1 MKKRGQ
7 LTLYIILGIVI
18 LAIFIILFS
27 MRYQTLEQDFE
38 SEMNSIIVP
47 EQIKPAKDYFDVCL
61 KRVTVEGINLIAAQ
75 GGYINIPEEK
85 YKRTITDDFSNVLN
99 LYSVYDV
106 AYWFYES
113 SNGIKET
120 QVPTK
125 EKMEE
130 ELGSYIDN
138 NFNDCYYFAKSF
150 EDDGFD
156 INYPESI
163 MTEVIINKNNVQV
176 KLNSDLRISLK
187 DVTSDINKLMI
198 ISDSKLGELY
208 DLAVRVMEK
217 ENEDLFLEEK
227 TIDFMSVYEEIPFST
242 TEFSCERKVW
252 RKGDV
257 LRDFKGITNTN
268 IGAIRLKDPASSAYI
283 KTNKDYFE
291 IDLIKPNYITETF
304 SYSTDFPMYM
314 DVSPMK
320 GELLVGDALT
330 QQTPEISK
338 FLNLFFCLNNYHF
351 IYDIKYPVL
360 ISLTDDVTGLNFQYA
375 TQVIIDNNKPREY
388 EGPIYNAQ
396 ESNDF
401 TDKLC
406 GNKVN
411 PIEITAYDK
420 ASFLELGDASIL
432 YKCFTSTCYIGETDK
447 DGKLNANFPPCL
459 NGVVIAQKEGY
470 EMGVEFLSTNT
481 DKETSVL
488 MDKYHTL
495 DLDIKEV
502 QLGDGFTS
510 SVNDKQAVVQLE
522 NLDNGYI
529 TMVTGDEKKIKL
541 TNGNYKITSY
551 LMTETDTEIELK
563 SDSQISCVE
572 VPRSGILGLFSSTEK
587 CFESEFDGGT
597 LTDVM
602 VGAAEYEWYADVTGK
617 RAITIYIPYEMTPR
631 TQTEMLEVFNNIGLN
646 KDNPNFLYPEL
657 Q

>member
-338 FLNLFFCLNNYHF
+338 FLNLFFC
-351 IYDIKYPVL
+351 
-360 ISLTDDVTGLNFQYA
+360 
-375 TQVIIDNNKPREY
+375 
-388 EGPIYNAQ
+388 
-396 ESNDF
+396 
-401 TDKLC
+401 
-406 GNKVN
+406 
-411 PIEITAYDK
+411 
-420 ASFLELGDASIL
+420 
-432 YKCFTSTCYIGETDK
+432 
-447 DGKLNANFPPCL
+447 
-459 NGVVIAQKEGY
+459 
-470 EMGVEFLSTNT
+470 
-481 DKETSVL
+481 
-488 MDKYHTL
+488 
-495 DLDIKEV
+495 
-502 QLGDGFTS
+502 
-510 SVNDKQAVVQLE
+510 
-522 NLDNGYI
+522 
-529 TMVTGDEKKIKL
+529 
-541 TNGNYKITSY
+541 
-551 LMTETDTEIELK
+551 
-563 SDSQISCVE
+563 
-572 VPRSGILGLFSSTEK
+572 
-587 CFESEFDGGT
+587 
-597 LTDVM
+597 
-602 VGAAEYEWYADVTGK
+602 
-617 RAITIYIPYEMTPR
+617 
-631 TQTEMLEVFNNIGLN
+631 
-646 KDNPNFLYPEL
+646 
-657 Q
+657 

>member
-227 TIDFMSVYEEIPFST
+227 TIDF
-242 TEFSCERKVW
+242 K
-252 RKGDV
+252 
-257 LRDFKGITNTN
+257 
-268 IGAIRLKDPASSAYI
+268 
-283 KTNKDYFE
+283 
-291 IDLIKPNYITETF
+291 
-304 SYSTDFPMYM
+304 
-314 DVSPMK
+314 
-320 GELLVGDALT
+320 
-330 QQTPEISK
+330 
-338 FLNLFFCLNNYHF
+338 
-351 IYDIKYPVL
+351 
-360 ISLTDDVTGLNFQYA
+360 
-375 TQVIIDNNKPREY
+375 
-388 EGPIYNAQ
+388 
-396 ESNDF
+396 
-401 TDKLC
+401 
-406 GNKVN
+406 
-411 PIEITAYDK
+411 
-420 ASFLELGDASIL
+420 
-432 YKCFTSTCYIGETDK
+432 
-447 DGKLNANFPPCL
+447 
-459 NGVVIAQKEGY
+459 
-470 EMGVEFLSTNT
+470 
-481 DKETSVL
+481 
-488 MDKYHTL
+488 
-495 DLDIKEV
+495 
-502 QLGDGFTS
+502 
-510 SVNDKQAVVQLE
+510 
-522 NLDNGYI
+522 
-529 TMVTGDEKKIKL
+529 
-541 TNGNYKITSY
+541 
-551 LMTETDTEIELK
+551 
-563 SDSQISCVE
+563 
-572 VPRSGILGLFSSTEK
+572 
-587 CFESEFDGGT
+587 
-597 LTDVM
+597 
-602 VGAAEYEWYADVTGK
+602 
-617 RAITIYIPYEMTPR
+617 
-631 TQTEMLEVFNNIGLN
+631 
-646 KDNPNFLYPEL
+646 
-657 Q
+657 